1 MHLKKTADE
10 KNKWKLFNALAAEYK
25 QTPNTFLN
33 NVETSL
39 TFSWLNE
46 SILFIAVSKAFM
58 DSRKAWSCSQS
69 GLLSRSVEIFTAA
82 LDIAENTQRKEDFYT
97 DAKGMHP
104 VKMPSCVK

>member
-1 MHLKKTADE
+1 MHWVHNI
-10 KNKWKLFNALAAEYK
+10 NKQQYIFNVAA
-25 QTPNTFLN
+25 
-33 NVETSL
+33 SL

-82 LDIAENTQRKEDFYT
+82 LDIAENIQRKGEY
-97 DAKGMHP
+97 
-104 VKMPSCVK
+104 